1 MPVVQWVVRI
11 GYTVEARDG
20 ELGVVQEIF
29 DGPPQ
34 SAQALFVSSEPYMR
48 VVHPGQ
54 PDLFIPFE
62 EIVDVSDVKERVYL
76 KRWLREINTL
86 GWTRDPRKP
95 GAAPPYFPR
104 PAAAPA
110 AASSKP
116 DANGGVPPRPLVD
129 SGAWS
134 PGEAAPRTEPG
145 KGFRIGDRFKAG
157 DPIPVEG
164 QYTCTVCGFRKHSR
178 QFREE
183 NPDGRFPPP
192 HHPGALWELED
203 LRP

>member
-1 MPVVQWVVRI
+1 MPVVQWAVRI

-20 ELGVVQEIF
+20 ELGVVREIF

-34 SAQALFVSSEPYMR
+34 SAQAIFVSSEPYMR
-48 VVHPGQ
+48 VANPGQ

-62 EIVDVSDVKERVYL
+62 EIVDVGEVKQRVYL
-76 KRWLREINTL
+76 KRSITEINAL
-86 GWTRDPRKP
+86 GWTRDPRNP
-95 GAAPPYFPR
+95 GAVAAPYFPR
-104 PAAAPA
+104 PRSAAAV
-110 AASSKP
+110 KP
-116 DANGGVPPRPLVD
+116 DANGGVPPRALVD

-134 PGEAAPRTEPG
+134 PGEAAPRSEPG
-145 KGFRIGDRFKAG
+145 KGFRIGDRFRPG
-157 DPIPVEG
+157 DPIPVQG

-183 NPDGRFPPP
+183 NPDGRFPPA

>member
-1 MPVVQWVVRI
+1 VQV

-20 ELGVVQEIF
+20 ELGVVGEIF
-29 DGPPQ
+29 SGPPQ
-34 SAQALFVSSEPYMR
+34 SAQAIFVSSEPYMR
-48 VVHPGQ
+48 VVNRGQ

-62 EIVDVSDVKERVYL
+62 EIVDISEVKQRVYL
-76 KRWLREINTL
+76 KRAVAEINVL
-86 GWTRDPRKP
+86 GWTRDPRQP
-95 GAAPPYFPR
+95 GTAAVPYFPR
-104 PAAAPA
+104 PPA
-110 AASSKP
+110 ANVVKP
-116 DANGGVPPRPLVD
+116 DANGAVPPRARVE

-134 PGEAAPRTEPG
+134 PGEAAPRSEPG
-145 KGFRIGDRFKAG
+145 KGFRIGSRFKPG

-164 QYTCTVCGFRKHSR
+164 QYMCTVCGFRKHSR

-183 NPDGRFPPP
+183 NPDGRFPPA

>member
-11 GYTVEARDG
+11 DYTVEARDG
-20 ELGVVQEIF
+20 ELGVVREIF
-29 DGPPQ
+29 DGPPS
-34 SAQALFVSSEPYMR
+34 SAQAIFVSREPYMR
-48 VVHPGQ
+48 VVSRGQ

-62 EIVDVSDVKERVYL
+62 EIVDVSEVKQRVYL
-76 KRWLREINTL
+76 KRSLDDINTL
-86 GWTRDPRKP
+86 GWTRDPRQP
-95 GAAPPYFPR
+95 GAVAAEYFPIR
-104 PAAAPA
+104 RLAPEV
-110 AASSKP
+110 KP
-116 DANGGVPPRPLVD
+116 DANGAVPPRALVE

-134 PGEAAPRTEPG
+134 PGEAAPRSEPG
-145 KGFRIGDRFKAG
+145 KGFRIGDRFKPG

-164 QYTCTVCGFRKHSR
+164 QYMCTVCGFRKHSR

>member
-1 MPVVQWVVRI
+1 
-11 GYTVEARDG
+11 VEARDG
-20 ELGVVQEIF
+20 ELGVVREIF

-62 EIVDVSDVKERVYL
+62 EIVDVSDVKERIYL

-145 KGFRIGDRFKAG
+145 KGFRIGDRFKPG

-183 NPDGRFPPP
+183 NSDGRFPPP